1 MSESFSSNASV
12 LVVLAMAEAGSN
24 RSFTA
29 SDVVFSPSKFSI
41 SFLSS

>member
-1 MSESFSSNASV
+1 GR
-12 LVVLAMAEAGSN
+12 AGSN

-29 SDVVFSPSKFSI
+29 SDVVFSPSKFLI